1 MGAVIQKVKEEA
13 VIVALLLPTQTGSWR
28 WLSVCPDGRHFSPT
42 VKGKLTLGRNSFV
55 ASEGGVPYSLRSSK
69 AMVLDLDGA
78 VAESDVWH
86 VLGHCAAAGCQDCDW
101 KGVL

>member
-13 VIVALLLPTQTGSWR
+13 LTAALLLPTQTGSWW
-28 WLSVCPDGRHFSPT
+28 WLSVCPDGRHFSPI
-42 VKGKLTLGRNSFV
+42 VRGKLTLGRDCFV
-55 ASEGGVPYSLRSSK
+55 AGEGTVPYSLRSGK

-78 VAESDVWH
+78 VTESDVWP
-86 VLGHCAAAGCQDCDW
+86 VLGYCAAAGCQDCDW